1 MGTSFLQMA
10 YNMIDMIWI
19 GRLGAASVAAVGTAG
34 FFMWLSMSFIA
45 LTRVGAEVNIAQALG
60 AKDIKKANINVS
72 TSMLFTLILA
82 LLYVIFI
89 ILFKDKLI
97 GFFNLNDVTVEG
109 YAKEYL
115 FIIAFGMI
123 FSFFNQV
130 ISGMYNAAGHSS
142 TPFRINS
149 IGLII
154 NMILDPLL
162 IFGLDLGVK
171 GAAIATIIA
180 QFAVAMMFLVTVYQN
195 KRPYSDFTFREKPS
209 LKVFKSMLKIA
220 LPVAMQSGLFTI
232 IAMFVARI
240 VAMHGTTAI
249 AVQKVGT
256 QIEAVS
262 YMTAQGFGAALS
274 AFVGQNKGANEIKRV
289 KDGFKTAGIIMA
301 IIGIIVSVA
310 LYVAAE
316 PIFKMF
322 ISEEPALSMGV
333 VYLRILSFSQFFMCI
348 EITIAGGFN
357 GLKRSL
363 PPAVVSVLFNAFRI
377 PFAYVLSV
385 YTILGLNGIWWSISI
400 SSVLK
405 GTVLILVL
413 LLLLNKMKK
422 TNNS

>member
-1 MGTSFLQMA
+1 
-10 YNMIDMIWI
+10 
-19 GRLGAASVAAVGTAG
+19 
-34 FFMWLSMSFIA
+34 
-45 LTRVGAEVNIAQALG
+45 
-60 AKDIKKANINVS
+60 
-72 TSMLFTLILA
+72 
-82 LLYVIFI
+82 
-89 ILFKDKLI
+89 
-97 GFFNLNDVTVEG
+97 
-109 YAKEYL
+109 
-115 FIIAFGMI
+115 
-123 FSFFNQV
+123 
-130 ISGMYNAAGHSS
+130 
-142 TPFRINS
+142 
-149 IGLII
+149 
-154 NMILDPLL
+154 MILDPLL

-274 AFVGQNKGANEIKRV
+274 AFVGQNKGANEMKRV